1 MYTDASLV
9 RRPQAHL
16 PLSGSNFDLC
26 NDVFLDLYNEPEPEF
41 VADATPSVPYLGTTN
56 VCKCPGATGRN
67 PAPPVNP
74 PGLEGARSAR
84 RARGTGTGKGRRR
97 TLRRRHSHAREA
109 AAGRGRRAGSRRRGP
124 CSGARKAQLQAL
136 GAASGLRTITR
147 CPCQSL
153 GTPTGGSPV

>member
-56 VCKCPGATGRN
+56 VCKCPGATGWLWCFEPLSLTLPPMGGGGRN
-67 PAPPVNP
+67 SAPPVNP
-74 PGLEGARSAR
+74 PGLEGGRSAR
-84 RARGTGTGKGRRR
+84 RARGTGTGEGRRR
-97 TLRRRHSHAREA
+97 TL
-109 AAGRGRRAGSRRRGP
+109 
-124 CSGARKAQLQAL
+124 
-136 GAASGLRTITR
+136 
-147 CPCQSL
+147 
-153 GTPTGGSPV
+153 